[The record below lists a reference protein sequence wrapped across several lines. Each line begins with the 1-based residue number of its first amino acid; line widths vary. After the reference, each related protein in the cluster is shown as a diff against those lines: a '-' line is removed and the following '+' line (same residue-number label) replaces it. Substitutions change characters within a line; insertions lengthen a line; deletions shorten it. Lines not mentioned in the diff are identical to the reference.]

1 MNFQPYFN
9 NIVPASK
16 NGFFR
21 DKLLNFDHQER
32 NLTDIMSGTL
42 QRWTECHKMRINRG
56 MAMGGKCNVN
66 NINELIKIFMI
77 EHLVDFSND
86 LFDQGMTSKSI
97 MQLLIRVR
105 ERFDVDIDL
114 NEFLH
119 TPTMER
125 LNHLIIRQI
134 ENNKQ
139 DVREPVITD
148 YQHSKTLQRLGQLME
163 SKRIK
168 PNQDFFE
175 HGFSSL
181 NVMELVLA
189 VKKQFGVDIELEMLL
204 SKPTLDTLAVLIDQQ
219 RVQREQCEQVVSDS
233 TQKPVFS
240 VDNELS
246 VLSSLSAKQAFKEKQ
261 FNIRHL
267 NSNYD
272 TIRAKTLSP
281 EQFQHQYNARR
292 TFRSFDDELMHK
304 ESVLGWLSA
313 LNAMLIDGSHRY
325 LYPSAGGTYSVQV
338 YVEIKPGRVGECSAG
353 FYYYN
358 PVEHKL
364 DKISSAE
371 LSHNSHFYYNRAY
384 YDNAHCCL
392 YFVVEYDGISPLYK
406 DKSDFFAAI
415 EIGAIVQLL
424 SQNQTYY
431 HIGCCPLSGVDEI
444 SLAEV
449 LRLKESQRTLLGMA
463 FGLVEQAHPW
473 RHESSIETLER
484 DIAIIGVQGKYP
496 GAPDFET
503 FWNNLKEQK
512 CCFSQVPD
520 NRWGTKEFFKHWGGF
535 VNSITD
541 FDSDFFGI
549 SATELERVSA
559 QEACFLTSAYELLGC
574 AGYNGENLRS
584 LGQRVGVFTGVM
596 WNDPV
601 CPTEGTDTSLESG
614 SRSTFSSIANR
625 VSWFFDWTGPSIA
638 VDTSCS
644 SSLTSIYLACQAIV
658 QGDCDVA
665 VAGGINLFS
674 HASHFTNLKR
684 FNMIS
689 ERLDAQAFGEEA
701 AGIIPGEGVGVVLLK
716 PLSQAEADRDHI
728 WGVIKGGSIAHSG
741 RVSGYGV
748 PSTQQQS
755 ELLKNTLQK
764 TGYDV
769 DSVDYIEA
777 AAAGAVFGDASEIL
791 AIQTAF
797 AERHSPLFVG
807 TLKPNIGHLESASGI
822 SQLTKVLL
830 QMKHGCLLP
839 VMPYSTINPLIKL
852 DGKPINIVIEQR
864 LWQGTRQHPKLAMV
878 NSFGSTGA
886 YANLL
891 LQSYHP
897 SEHFLQESTN
907 ITLPKL
913 FVLSAK
919 SPVCLR
925 RYAEHWVHFLESE
938 LKNTGEILL
947 KQLLA
952 ITQAGQEHFFESE
965 LKNTREILLKQILA
979 VTQAG
984 REHFNQRLAIP
995 ASSLSELLTKLKQWI
1010 TEGTGAGIYQ
1020 GCVSY
1025 PDTDRQNRLAFN
1037 VDQSH
1042 EIAGAWVSG
1051 QWQDWRHFYMNE
1063 SLPKIPLPVYPFY
1076 ESHQDSSLMNIQR
1089 SIHDIASE
1097 SVISNR
1103 TLAGGISQSQTAGE
1117 NSLSIKELLLSLIAR
1132 ILQHPLE
1139 QIDSSISLFALGMS
1153 SFQAVK
1159 LVRMVEQYTGISVP
1173 IAILLNNN
1181 SVTDLSN
1188 YLMEQYGDIRVN
1200 AIAVSEHQEQVQ
1212 AINANT
1218 SVEHVR
1224 RPKAY
1229 PLSEGQKGLWV
1240 LHKHA
1245 PQNSA
1250 YNCPV
1255 CFRVNGLIDIQLFQ
1269 QALDLLVRRYP
1280 ILATT
1285 VFEEEGMPYL
1295 FNNPESALRVNVE
1308 TEMSL
1313 TKHELEIYLLEKINQ
1328 PFDFDS
1334 DALLRV
1340 NLLRLSEK
1348 ETIILLCA
1356 HHIIVDAVSV
1366 NPMVSALFNFYHLLS
1381 VRQRPVFEIAKD
1393 GWYDFVMHE
1402 QALLQSDEGKRRLDY
1417 WVNTLAG
1424 APVSTKLLADSSYLN
1439 VEKYQGETLTRK
1451 LSAHFSAKL
1460 KAFASTHFVYL
1471 SSVFLSVFQLVVHRF
1486 TGQDDIVI
1494 GMPTD
1499 ARTEEYQREEIGY
1512 YVYPIPIRSQLSQ
1525 DTYYP
1530 VYLKTL
1536 QQIVLDGLAHTLPFP
1551 VVARALNLTQ
1561 NMDDTPLFQVAF
1573 VYQQSMP
1580 QREWDAGMTSAK
1592 HLTQYSQTGEYEFML
1607 EVVEAADTFTLNIK
1621 HNPSL
1626 YRQSTALRVIEH
1638 LERLLQEVVEQPD
1651 RNLIDF
1657 PLMDQKESVHILAE
1671 WNRTSVN
1678 LGNACC
1684 VYELFEQQAAKTPE
1698 AVAVVFENMTL
1709 TYQELNVKA
1718 NQLAYCL
1725 QELGV
1730 QTGTLVGICM
1740 QRSVEMIVGLL
1751 GILKAGGAYV
1761 PLEPSYPIQ
1770 RIAYILKDSAVPVV
1784 LTQKRYQSIFTHFSG
1799 KLAFLNAQRMEL
1811 HPHNVWPNPAGITP
1825 DNLCY
1830 VLYTSGST
1838 GTPKGCMLSH
1848 SAIVNRLRWMQDK
1861 YQLNVTDK
1869 ILQKT
1874 AYSFD
1879 VSVWEF
1885 FWPLISG
1892 ATLVFASP
1900 EGHKDPEYL
1909 IRLICEQQITTCH
1922 FVPSMLHVFINTHE
1936 SNKCVSLT
1944 RIFTSGEALPYSVL
1958 ERVSQKLQV
1967 KLHNLYGPT
1976 EAAIDVSYW
1985 EAEKREDKKTL
1996 IGKPIANT
2004 QLYIVSDR
2012 MNLLPVGAPGELLIG
2027 GAGLAKGYLNL
2038 PELTAECF
2046 ISNPFSC
2053 DPAEKVFR
2061 TGDLA
2066 RWLADGNIEFL
2077 GRIDNQVK
2085 LRGFRIELGEIE
2097 ECLKHCKD
2105 VKACAVLLTE
2115 DEHSGNFITA
2125 YIVLHQNVTIS
2136 VKELRV
2142 FLRQHLPDFMVPARL
2157 IILDELP
2164 VTSNGKLD
2172 RKALSALEAPPISDK
2187 TFVAPSSAIEQQLAN
2202 IWKDILN
2209 LKKIGISDNFF
2220 EAGGHSLTAITLLS
2234 RIQDRFPE
2242 NKISLIQFYQ
2252 APTIAGMIPHLSGSE
2267 SEENGLL
2274 SLLYRCREDTQITL
2288 VCVPYA
2294 GAAATIYQPLA
2305 HALEKK
2311 SAGYS
2316 VYGVTVPGNAFG
2328 SRHEVDMDYDMI
2340 AELCAREIVEQIPG
2354 KVAIYGH
2361 CVGSYLALEITRRL
2375 ELRGKP
2381 VEFLVAA
2388 AAFPLPR
2395 IIHYLPFNDRWQHK
2409 SDASLL
2415 RLLTKWGIST
2425 NGGLEDSVARFL
2437 VSRFRKDAR
2446 LAYQYEKKR
2455 GDWRIKT
2462 PLVNLVSKQDP
2473 LTKKYSQYLKWK
2485 QCAHEVSLITL
2496 EEGHH
2501 YFITTHPER
2510 VADVIK
2516 QFTLSQ
2522 LTLADANVL

>member
-1 MNFQPYFN
+1 
-9 NIVPASK
+9 
-16 NGFFR
+16 
-21 DKLLNFDHQER
+21 
-32 NLTDIMSGTL
+32 
-42 QRWTECHKMRINRG
+42 
-56 MAMGGKCNVN
+56 MGGKCNISH
-66 NINELIKIFMI
+66 INELINILMI
-77 EHLVDFSND
+77 EHSVDFSND

-97 MQLLIRVR
+97 MLLLIRIR

-114 NEFLH
+114 DEFLH
-119 TPTMER
+119 TPTMAR
-125 LNHLIIRQI
+125 LSYLITRQI

-139 DVREPVITD
+139 DAGEPVIAGS
-148 YQHSKTLQRLGQLME
+148 QHSETLQ
-163 SKRIK
+163 
-168 PNQDFFE
+168 
-175 HGFSSL
+175 
-181 NVMELVLA
+181 
-189 VKKQFGVDIELEMLL
+189 QFG
-204 SKPTLDTLAVLIDQQ
+204 KNPVL
-219 RVQREQCEQVVSDS
+219 
-233 TQKPVFS
+233 PVG
-240 VDNELS
+240 NELS
-246 VLSSLSAKQAFKEKQ
+246 VLSSLSEKQAFKEKQ
-261 FNIRHL
+261 LNIRHL

-272 TIRAKTLSP
+272 TVRAKTLSP
-281 EQFQHQYNARR
+281 EQFQHQYNVRR
-292 TFRSFDDELMHK
+292 TFRSFDDAPMQK

-325 LYPSAGGTYSVQV
+325 LYPSAGGTYSVQI
-338 YVEIKPGRVGECSAG
+338 YVEIKPGRVGGFSTG

-364 DKISSAE
+364 DKISSDE
-371 LSHNSHFYYNRAY
+371 LPHNSHFYYNRTY

-406 DKSDFFAAI
+406 EKSDFFAAI

-424 SQNQTYY
+424 SQQQAYY
-431 HIGCCPLSGVDEI
+431 PIGSCPLSGVDEP
-444 SLAEV
+444 SLADV
-449 LRLKESQRTLLGMA
+449 LKLKESQRTLLGMA
-463 FGLVEQAHPW
+463 FGLVEKAQLW
-473 RHESSIETLER
+473 EHENSSIETQGQ

-496 GAPDFET
+496 GAPDVET

-520 NRWGTKEFFKHWGGF
+520 SRWGRKELFEHWGGF

-541 FDSDFFGI
+541 FNSDFFAI

-559 QEACFLTSAYELLGC
+559 QEACFLTGVYELLDC
-574 AGYNGENLRS
+574 AGYNGENLQS

-596 WNDPV
+596 WNDPA
-601 CPTEGTDTSLESG
+601 CSAEGIETSAESA

-625 VSWFFDWTGPSIA
+625 VSWFFNWTGPSIA

-644 SSLTSIYLACQAIV
+644 SSLTSIYLACQAIA

-665 VAGGINLFS
+665 VAGGINLFA

-689 ERLDAQAFGEEA
+689 ERTDAQVFGEEA

-716 PLSQAEADRDHI
+716 PLSQAEADNDHI

-741 RVSGYGV
+741 KASGYGV
-748 PSTQQQS
+748 PSMKQQS
-755 ELLKNTLQK
+755 ELLKSTLQK

-769 DSVDYIEA
+769 DAVDYIEA

-839 VMPYSTINPLIKL
+839 VMPYNTINPLIKL
-852 DGKPINIVIEQR
+852 DGSPINIVAEQR
-864 LWQGTRQHPKLAMV
+864 QWQGTRQHPKLAMV
-878 NSFGSTGA
+878 NSFGSTGS

-897 SEHFLQESTN
+897 SAQCLQERAN
-907 ITLPKL
+907 ISLPEL

-919 SPVCLR
+919 SSDCLR
-925 RYAEHWVHFLESE
+925 RYAERWAHFLESE
-938 LKNTGEILL
+938 LKNNGEENNRKIML
-947 KQLLA
+947 Q
-952 ITQAGQEHFFESE
+952 
-965 LKNTREILLKQILA
+965 QIFA
-979 VTQAG
+979 VTQSG

-1010 TEGTGAGIYQ
+1010 AEGSGIGIYQ
-1020 GCVSY
+1020 SNVSCIGA
-1025 PDTDRQNRLAFN
+1025 DGRDRLVFSVEQN
-1037 VDQSH
+1037 H
-1042 EIAGAWVSG
+1042 EIAEAWVNG
-1051 QWQDWRHFYMNE
+1051 QWQNWRHFYRNE
-1063 SLPKIPLPVYPFY
+1063 PLPKMPLPIYPLY
-1076 ESHQDSSLMNIQR
+1076 ETHNTM
-1089 SIHDIASE
+1089 AE
-1097 SVISNR
+1097 
-1103 TLAGGISQSQTAGE
+1103 AGGISPLQTAGE
-1117 NSLSIKELLLSLIAR
+1117 KSLSIKELLLSLIAR
-1132 ILQHPLE
+1132 ILQQPLA
-1139 QIDSSISLFALGMS
+1139 QIDSSMSLFALGMS
-1153 SFQAVK
+1153 SSQAVK
-1159 LVRMVEQYTGISVP
+1159 LVRMVEQYTGMSLP
-1173 IAILLNNN
+1173 IAILLEKN
-1181 SVTDLSN
+1181 SVAELSD
-1188 YLMEQYGDIRVN
+1188 YLMEQYGEIKVN
-1200 AIAVSEHQEQVQ
+1200 ASATSGHQEQIQTVQ
-1212 AINANT
+1212 AQAVNT
-1218 SVEHVR
+1218 NGSVKQAR
-1224 RPKAY
+1224 RPETY

-1255 CFRVNGLIDIQLFQ
+1255 CFRVNGLIDLQLFQ

-1280 ILATT
+1280 ILSTT
-1285 VFEEEGMPYL
+1285 VFEEEGSPYL
-1295 FNNPESALRVNVE
+1295 FNNPQIFNNPQSALRVNVE

-1313 TKHELEIYLLEKINQ
+1313 TERELETYLSEKINQ
-1328 PFDFDS
+1328 PFDFNS
-1334 DALLRV
+1334 DVLLRV
-1340 NLLRLSEK
+1340 NLLYLSET
-1348 ETIILLCA
+1348 ETLILLCA

-1366 NPMVSALFNFYHLLS
+1366 NPMVSALFNFYHQLS
-1381 VRQRPVFEIAKD
+1381 LNQKPVVETGK
-1393 GWYDFVMHE
+1393 GSWYDFVMYE
-1402 QALLQSDEGKRRLDY
+1402 QVLLQSDEGKRRLDY
-1417 WVNTLAG
+1417 WVHTLAG

-1439 VEKYQGETLTRK
+1439 VEKYQGETLTRM

-1460 KAFASTHFVYL
+1460 KVFASTHSVYL
-1471 SSVFLSVFQLVVHRF
+1471 SSVFLSLFQLVIHRF
-1486 TGQDDIVI
+1486 TRQDDIVI

-1530 VYLKTL
+1530 EYLRTL
-1536 QQIVLDGLAHTLPFP
+1536 QQKVLDGLAHALPFP
-1551 VVARALNLTQ
+1551 VVVRTLNLSQ
-1561 NMDDTPLFQVAF
+1561 SMDDAPLFQMAF
-1573 VYQQSMP
+1573 VYQQAMP
-1580 QREWDAGMTSAK
+1580 QSESPALGKLTSAE

-1607 EVVEAADTFTLNIK
+1607 EVVEAAETFTLNIK
-1621 HNPSL
+1621 YNPSL

-1638 LERLLQEVVEQPD
+1638 LERLLQEVVEQPE
-1651 RNLIDF
+1651 RKLIDF
-1657 PLMDQKESVHILAE
+1657 PLMDQKESVQILEE

-1678 LGNACC
+1678 LGDACC
-1684 VYELFEQQAAKTPE
+1684 VHELFEQQVAKTPE
-1698 AVAVVFENMTL
+1698 AVAVVFGDVTL

-1730 QTGTLVGICM
+1730 QVGTRVAICM
-1740 QRSVEMIVGLL
+1740 QRSVEMIVSLL

-1761 PLEPSYPIQ
+1761 PLEPGYPAQ
-1770 RIAYILKDSAVPVV
+1770 RLAYILKDSGVSVV
-1784 LTQKRYQSIFTHFSG
+1784 LTQKHHQSIFTHFNG
-1799 KLAFLNAQRMEL
+1799 KLVFLNAQRTEL
-1811 HPHNVWPNPAGITP
+1811 HSHNVLPNPVGSTP

-1861 YQLNVTDK
+1861 YRLNATDNV
-1869 ILQKT
+1869 LQKT
-1874 AYSFD
+1874 PYSFD

-1892 ATLVFASP
+1892 AKLVFAIP
-1900 EGHKDPEYL
+1900 EGHKDPDYL
-1909 IRLICEQQITTCH
+1909 IRLICEQKITTCH
-1922 FVPSMLHVFINTHE
+1922 FVPSMLNVFINTRG
-1936 SNKCVSLT
+1936 SDKCVSLT

-1958 ERVSQKLQV
+1958 ERVNQKLQV

-1985 EAEKREDKKTL
+1985 EAEKRQDKKTF

-2004 QLYIVSDR
+2004 QLYIVDDH
-2012 MNLLPVGAPGELLIG
+2012 MNLLPIGAPGELLIG

-2038 PELTAECF
+2038 PELTAKCF
-2046 ISNPFSC
+2046 VSNPFSY
-2053 DPAEKVFR
+2053 DPAEKVYR

-2066 RWLADGNIEFL
+2066 RWSADGNIEFL
-2077 GRIDNQVK
+2077 GRIDTQVK
-2085 LRGFRIELGEIE
+2085 VRGFRIELGEIE
-2097 ECLKHCKD
+2097 ECLKSCKD
-2105 VKACAVLLTE
+2105 VKAGAVLLKE
-2115 DEHSGNFITA
+2115 DEYAGNFITA
-2125 YIVLHQNVTIS
+2125 YVVLHPNVAVSI
-2136 VKELRV
+2136 KQLNA
-2142 FLRQHLPDFMVPARL
+2142 FLKQHLPDFMIPAQL

-2172 RKALSALEAPPISDK
+2172 RKALAALEATPISDK
-2187 TFVAPSSAIEQQLAN
+2187 AFVAPSSAIEQQLAD
-2202 IWKDILN
+2202 IWKDVLN
-2209 LKKIGISDNFF
+2209 LKQIGINDNFF
-2220 EAGGHSLTAITLLS
+2220 EIGGHSLTAITLLS
-2234 RIQDRFPE
+2234 RIQDVFPE
-2242 NKISLIQFYQ
+2242 NKLSLIPFYQ
-2252 APTIAGMIPHLSGSE
+2252 APTIAGIIPYISGVGSAE
-2267 SEENGLL
+2267 VENVAKGLL
-2274 SLLYRCREDTQITL
+2274 SLLHRGQEKTQITL

-2294 GAAATIYQPLA
+2294 GAAATVYQPLA
-2305 HALEKK
+2305 HALAKK
-2311 SAGYS
+2311 NAGYS

-2328 SRHEVDMDYDMI
+2328 SRHEEADMDYDMI
-2340 AELCAREIVEQIPG
+2340 AELCAREIVEQISG
-2354 KVAIYGH
+2354 KVVIYGH
-2361 CVGSYLALEITRRL
+2361 CVGSYLALEIVRRL
-2375 ELRGKP
+2375 ELKGKP
-2381 VEFLVAA
+2381 AEFLVTA

-2395 IIHYLPFNDRWQHK
+2395 IIRYLPFNDRWKHK
-2409 SDASLL
+2409 SDGALL
-2415 RLLTKWGIST
+2415 RLLKKWGIPT
-2425 NGGLEDSVARFL
+2425 NEGLEDSVARFL

-2462 PLVNLVSKQDP
+2462 PLVSLVSKQDP
-2473 LTKKYSQYLKWK
+2473 LTKKYASQYLKWK

-2501 YFITTHPER
+2501 YFITTYPER
-2510 VADVIK
+2510 VADVIE

-2522 LTLADANVL
+2522 STFADPNIL